1 MSEPAWE
8 LTIRSLQL
16 SCTLLFAAWLLL
28 LDAGTYSAGTSE
40 AYRMAQELALLPEG
54 VLLFA
59 AIAGAVIEE
68 RQAP

>member
-16 SCTLLFAAWLLL
+16 SCALLFAAWLLL
-28 LDAGTYSAGTSE
+28 LDAGTYSARTCE